1 MCPLIG
7 CFEPFCF
14 PVDGILFEWNES
26 DRGSQGQFRFGREIW
41 PSENSKLEFKIR
53 REPTKAT
60 QEWVKY
66 IFQTV
71 QFTLHADTGKNFVKE
86 PFHESF
92 SWGISARKRE
102 RKVLSLEEIQ
112 ILRM

>member
-7 CFEPFCF
+7 CFEAFCF
-14 PVDGILFEWNES
+14 PVDGILFERNES

-86 PFHESF
+86 RIVFLGDF
-92 SWGISARKRE
+92 CTKE
-102 RKVLSLEEIQ
+102 RKEGALSGGNSDP
-112 ILRM
+112 